1 MMRVLQ
7 LVWDGVGTRKAMFA
21 VLCLEILAASFVMSH
36 SLGLVQDIAL
46 ARKRMQHLQP
56 FEEWYQLTDTASPE
70 VFSRRAAAPDFEGR
84 LASLA
89 NRIRQTPGVE
99 LVVLPKSQALVDTG
113 ASAVT
118 VHLATPNIRDC
129 FGIEL
134 QDGVWLDEADCTER
148 VPVVAGS
155 SLKGRYRIGQPLGER
170 CYVCGILAPGSRVYD
185 LGLGIAPI
193 SLDDMLIASPDPR
206 LASGATLD
214 AVLNSPIV
222 RFRSAAA
229 RETIRAAARDL
240 DLYDYRFWRL
250 DQLLDSYVRDLHR
263 QLAFESAIVATVLGY
278 ALSAFVFTVLRAV
291 ASRRKEFG
299 VHLAY
304 GASHLDFWVAVALEM
319 AIAAAIGSALPLAVF
334 RPPWAWAAAGGFA
347 VAAVVL
353 ACIPAWALRRRT
365 IPELLRGA
373 L

>member
-1 MMRVLQ
+1 M
-7 LVWDGVGTRKAMFA
+7 
-21 VLCLEILAASFVMSH
+21 
-36 SLGLVQDIAL
+36 
-46 ARKRMQHLQP
+46 
-56 FEEWYQLTDTASPE
+56 
-70 VFSRRAAAPDFEGR
+70 
-84 LASLA
+84 
-89 NRIRQTPGVE
+89 
-99 LVVLPKSQALVDTG
+99 LPKSQALIDAG
-113 ASAVT
+113 ASAVA

-134 QDGVWLDEADCTER
+134 QDGVWIDEADSVER
-148 VPVVAGS
+148 VPVVAGF
-155 SLKGRYRIGQPLGER
+155 SLKERYRVGQPLGER

-185 LGLGIAPI
+185 LGLGVAPI
-193 SLDDMLIASPDPR
+193 SLDDMLIAPPDAR

-222 RFRSAAA
+222 RFRSDSA
-229 RETIRAAARDL
+229 RETIRAAAQDL

-250 DQLLDSYVRDLHR
+250 DQLLESYVRDLRR

-304 GASHLDFWVAVALEM
+304 GASHLDFWAAIALEV
-319 AIAAAIGSALPLAVF
+319 AIAAALGSAIPLAVF
-334 RPPWAWAAAGGFA
+334 RPPWAWTVAGGFV
-347 VAAVVL
+347 VAAAAL
-353 ACIPAWALRRRT
+353 ACVPAWALRRKT

-373 L
+373 V